1 MPHHGAFRRVEELN
15 PAHIDAFYLAAVEAA
30 VEAVEEAVVNAIV
43 AGEDVA
49 MVKPEGRMCPAI
61 DTAALAA
68 LFAERDAAVRDG

>member
-15 PAHIDAFYLAAVEAA
+15 PAHIDAFYLAAVEA
-30 VEAVEEAVVNAIV
+30 VEEAVVNAVV

-49 MVKPEGRMCPAI
+49 MVKPEGRLCPAI

>member
-15 PAHIDAFYLAAVEAA
+15 PAHIDAFYLAA

>member
-30 VEAVEEAVVNAIV
+30 VEAVVNAIV